1 MKESESNKLTSSGN
15 YFLTRRADHTL
26 ALLHELHRLL
36 NTKIILSNPTS
47 SSSVIRDTDLHLAW
61 LRSSVGT
68 SAENDKSL
76 ETVRLKLDEGPLRT
90 LSNPGKRHSTSSSNT
105 SSTCG
110 LFSSFVLGAPMTL
123 HPTISWPLDLFL
135 TPPARES
142 YIEIH
147 AYLLSIRSTHH
158 RVLSTWGTLSAR
170 RQTTK
175 TRSSL
180 NKQSSSPERVLE
192 RSVWSTV
199 RLMLFF
205 LEEMIAHFM
214 IDIIDVQHRTL
225 LEQLD
230 YSPPETGVKRSGSIA
245 ASLRGSTKWD
255 AGKTDAGKT
264 RPGSPASTYAAE
276 TVRSRIPP
284 TPNHHTAH
292 LDFLTLR

>member
-1 MKESESNKLTSSGN
+1 MLNNK
-15 YFLTRRADHTL
+15 
-26 ALLHELHRLL
+26 
-36 NTKIILSNPTS
+36 IVLSNPTS

-76 ETVRLKLDEGPLRT
+76 ETLRLKLDNGPLRT
-90 LSNPGKRHSTSSSNT
+90 LSEPGKSG
-105 SSTCG
+105 G

-142 YIEIH
+142 YMEIH
-147 AYLLSIRSTHH
+147 AYLLAIRSTHY
-158 RVLSTWGTLSAR
+158 RVLTTWGSLTAR
-170 RQTTK
+170 RQSTK
-175 TRSSL
+175 SRTAL
-180 NKQSSSPERVLE
+180 NRQSRSPERALE
-192 RSVWSTV
+192 RSVWTTT
-199 RLMLFF
+199 RLILFF
-205 LEEMIAHFM
+205 LEEILAHFM

-230 YSPPETGVKRSGSIA
+230 RPEEGVKRSGSVA
-245 ASLRGSTKWD
+245 ASLRGSTRWE
-255 AGKTDAGKT
+255 AKTDAGKT

-276 TVRSRIPP
+276 TVRSKVPP
-284 TPNHHTAH
+284 TPNRHTAH